1 PLNDGE
7 HPFTLVVTDPAG
19 NASAPSDP
27 YTITVDTTAPAA
39 PVITG
44 VLDDQAGITGNIS
57 SGGLTNDARPTI
69 SGTGEPGA
77 TVEVSSNRVPLGT
90 AVVNASGQWTLP
102 VTTDLPENLNTL
114 TAKATDTAGNAS
126 PTSTPYPITV
136 DTTAPATPAITGV
149 LDDQAGITGNI
160 SSGGLTNDARPTI
173 SGTGEPGTTVEVSS
187 NGVPLG
193 TALVNAS
200 GQWTLPV
207 TADLPEN
214 LNTLTAKATDTA
226 GNASPTSTP
235 YPIIV
240 DASAPAAP
248 AITGVLDDQGTLT
261 GNILSGGF
269 TDDTKPV
276 ISGTG
281 EPGTTVE
288 IFSNGTPLG
297 TALVNAS
304 GQWTLPVTADL
315 PQTLNTFTAIA
326 TDTAGNTSGPAA
338 PYTVTVDTSA
348 PLAKAIVSS
357 ISKDSGSNTGD
368 FLTHDGSA
376 GRLITG
382 TLSAAVTANEKV
394 QVSLDN
400 GNTWLD
406 AVINGPGSWSFVDNS
421 SHAADWN
428 IQTRVANKAGNTSVV
443 DTQHVTLDTTPPEAP
458 SSAVRSGDNV
468 TVGLTG
474 TQVQVGDSVFVT
486 VGGQQVSHV
495 LTQAEIN
502 AGSVVVTVPT
512 GVTGGIQA
520 FLVDKAGNASD
531 IRTDASSTIEK
542 FDLLPHDFNLQAG
555 QSWEFDSFTLRNI
568 SGSDVYNSWTALNT
582 GARSGLWFGHD
593 YVNNNHAILD
603 LKHET
608 SSISFTHSWSDVA
621 SNYVR
626 FMDINGNMIEQVILP
641 VVDASFVDFTYTAPP
656 GVLIASIEIFAEW
669 QQNGIYIDNL
679 KLDGGSTVIPHPE
692 YTTITE
698 SGQYY
703 GTQTNNEFSVA
714 DVSILS
720 TSGSGVHGGEG
731 IDTLK
736 LTGQGQVLD
745 LTLLGHKVES
755 IEVIDLTGTGNN
767 TLKLSLTDVL
777 EQGGTSLFTNDGHI
791 QMMVKGN
798 AGDAVILDDLLAN
811 GTDPGNWANSG
822 QVNVSGVVYEVY
834 RHDTLDAELLVQQ
847 GVTTTLV

>member
-1 PLNDGE
+1 
-7 HPFTLVVTDPAG
+7 
-19 NASAPSDP
+19 
-27 YTITVDTTAPAA
+27 
-39 PVITG
+39 
-44 VLDDQAGITGNIS
+44 
-57 SGGLTNDARPTI
+57 
-69 SGTGEPGA
+69 
-77 TVEVSSNRVPLGT
+77 
-90 AVVNASGQWTLP
+90 
-102 VTTDLPENLNTL
+102 
-114 TAKATDTAGNAS
+114 
-126 PTSTPYPITV
+126 
-136 DTTAPATPAITGV
+136 
-149 LDDQAGITGNI
+149 
-160 SSGGLTNDARPTI
+160 
-173 SGTGEPGTTVEVSS
+173 
-187 NGVPLG
+187 
-193 TALVNAS
+193 
-200 GQWTLPV
+200 
-207 TADLPEN
+207 
-214 LNTLTAKATDTA
+214 
-226 GNASPTSTP
+226 STP

-357 ISKDSGSNTGD
+357 ISKDSGSSTGD

-428 IQTRVANKAGNTSVV
+428 IQTRVADKAGNTSVV

-474 TQVQVGDSVFVT
+474 TQVQVGDAVFVT

-531 IRTDASSTIEK
+531 IRTDASTTTEK
-542 FDLLPHDFNLQAG
+542 FDLLPHDVVVQAG
-555 QSWEFDSFTLRNI
+555 QSWDFDSFTLRNI
-568 SGSDVYNSWTALNT
+568 SGSNIYNSWTALGT
-582 GARSGLWFGHD
+582 GARTGLWLGHD
-593 YVNNNHAILD
+593 NVGNNHAILD
-603 LKHET
+603 LKQET
-608 SSISFTHSWSDVA
+608 SSVSFTHSWSDLA
-621 SNYVR
+621 TNYVR

-641 VVDASFVDFTYTAPP
+641 VVDLNYVNFTYTAPP
-656 GVLIASIEIFAEW
+656 GVLIASIEIFAEAMV
-669 QQNGIYIDNL
+669 NGIYIDNL
-679 KLDGGSTVIPHPE
+679 KLESGSTVIPHPE

-703 GTQTNNEFSVA
+703 GTHTNNEFSVA

-777 EQGGTSLFTNDGHI
+777 EQGGTSLFTNDGHM